1 MSKFSVV
8 IILFVSLLPMV
19 SFADPTE
26 NITLQLRWLHQA
38 QFAGYYMAKEKGYYT
53 DAGLNVTI
61 SPRGA
66 GKVPLREVSA
76 KRAQFGVGNTEIL
89 IAYAHGLPLT
99 ALAAVYQ
106 QSPSILLTRQDSQI
120 NSVSELRGRKVMMF
134 SGIEDAELVSLL
146 KFHGLETSDLQQVPT
161 SANLGDLINHQVDVY
176 NAYSTNEPF
185 LLEDN
190 AIQPRIFDPKDVGI
204 NFYSDILFTHSDY
217 AKNNPESV
225 KRFVDASLLG
235 WRYALTHIEETLD
248 VIEANYK
255 SGKTREHLRF
265 ELTSASNFIM
275 PKLVDIGHMSQHRWQ
290 TIADQ
295 LAQFGLIP
303 ETTIDDQF
311 LFPLNHQLNWEKVK
325 SWFLPIGSAVFLLFS
340 IIGYIT
346 MVNQKLKKEIKL
358 RKTAENKAMLL
369 AKKDMLTGIPNRY
382 ALMEELEKTITINQA
397 SPSISILFIDLDKFK
412 SVNDTHGHHVGDKI
426 LQQFSFRI
434 STCLPQHAFFARL
447 AGDEFVILL
456 REKNINEL
464 KCLIK
469 DVNHHSQATF
479 VIGEKR
485 IHIGASVG
493 VSHFKKGDSA
503 DALLTRADH
512 AMYHQKRK
520 ESDLEPLP
528 L

>member
-1 MSKFSVV
+1 MSKFSAV
-8 IILFVSLLPMV
+8 IILLALVIPTVSLAAP
-19 SFADPTE
+19 AE

-38 QFAGYYMAKEKGYYT
+38 QFAGYYMAKEKGYYA

-61 SPRGA
+61 SARGA
-66 GKVPLREVSA
+66 GKVPLREVSSR
-76 KRAQFGVGNTEIL
+76 RAQFGVGNTEIL

-99 ALAAVYQ
+99 TLAAVYQ
-106 QSPSILLTRQDSQI
+106 QSPSVLLARKDGQI
-120 NSVSELRGRKVMMF
+120 NSVSELKGRKVMMF

-146 KFHGLETSDLQQVPT
+146 KFHGLETSELQQLPT
-161 SANLGDLINHQVDVY
+161 SANLGDLINNNVDVY

-185 LLEDN
+185 LLQEH

-217 AKNNPESV
+217 AKNNPKKV
-225 KRFVDASLLG
+225 KKFVDASLLG
-235 WRYALTHIEETLD
+235 WRYALIHIEETLD
-248 VIEANYK
+248 VIEANYQT
-255 SGKTREHLRF
+255 GKTREHLRF

-295 LAQFGLIP
+295 LTEFGLIP
-303 ETTIDDQF
+303 ETHIDDQF
-311 LFPLNHQLNWEKVK
+311 IFPLNHQLNWEKIK
-325 SWFLPIGSAVFLLFS
+325 SWFFPIGSAVFLLFS

-346 MVNQKLKKEIKL
+346 IVNQKLKKEIKR
-358 RKTAENKAMLL
+358 RKTAENKAILL
-369 AKKDMLTGIPNRY
+369 AKKDMLTGISNRY
-382 ALMEELEKTITINQA
+382 ALMEELERTINTDQA
-397 SPSISILFIDLDKFK
+397 TSSVTILFIDLNKFK
-412 SVNDTHGHHVGDKI
+412 SVNDTYGHHIGDKV

-434 STCLPQHAFFARL
+434 SSSLPKHAFFARL

-456 REKNINEL
+456 REENTEEL
-464 KCLIK
+464 EYLIK
-469 DVNHHSQATF
+469 DVQHHSQTTF
-479 VIGEKR
+479 IIGEKR
-485 IHIGASVG
+485 IHIGASIG

-503 DALLTRADH
+503 DALLMRADH

-520 ESDLEPLP
+520 ESALEPLS